1 MVDAKSH
8 ANELKKA
15 FLAQTL
21 VLMTTA
27 FGFVAALA
35 WNGAIQSL
43 FKDVFG
49 TTSDTAAMFG
59 YAVLITI
66 IAVLAIFY
74 ISRIS
79 SKYNK

>member
-1 MVDAKSH
+1 MVDAKAH
-8 ANELKKA
+8 ARELKKA
-15 FLAQTL
+15 FLTQTT

-35 WNGAIQSL
+35 WNNAIQGL
-43 FKDVFG
+43 FKDIFG
-49 TTSDTAAMFG
+49 TASDTAAMFG

-66 IAVLAIFY
+66 VAVLAIFY

-79 SKYNK
+79 AKYNK

>member
-8 ANELKKA
+8 AKELKKA
-15 FLAQTL
+15 FLTQTT

-43 FKDVFG
+43 FKDIFG
-49 TTSDTAAMFG
+49 TTSDTTAMFG
-59 YAVLITI
+59 YAVLITV

-79 SKYNK
+79 EKYSK